1 MPTIK
6 NLECSRCQETVSAE
20 TPQTVCPKCKGA
32 IKQHEKFVEMT
43 EQIWDG
49 AGDSDRGTA
58 TKGSKVTL
66 ICGNDGCDWR
76 ERTEFWNN
84 YVED

>member
-1 MPTIK
+1 MSLQVIK
-6 NLECSRCQETVSAE
+6 DAIANKKMR
-20 TPQTVCPKCKGA
+20 CPKCKGA
-32 IKQHEKFVEMT
+32 VKQHEKFVEMT

-49 AGDSDRGTA
+49 AGDSDRGNQ

-84 YVED
+84 YVDD